1 MPNAERLRR
10 LHDLLQP
17 RRTMQVVDIGANP
30 IGGPPPYQPLVE
42 SGLCHLTGFEPQAE
56 ALASLQATQSP
67 HETYLPY
74 AVGDGA
80 DMVLNICNYS
90 GWTSLLVPDE
100 TSLAVFDAWQ
110 ENAAV
115 VDHATVP
122 TRRLDSIKEIS
133 HIDMLKI
140 DIQGGEL
147 AVFRNGRNKLANTVA
162 IQTEVSF
169 VPMYKGQPS
178 FGEIDAELRK
188 QGFIPHH
195 MMEVKKGI
203 ISPFRLN
210 NDPWKAI
217 NQLVETDMIY
227 VRDFRKLDLL
237 DDEQLK
243 HLCLVVH
250 ACYWSFDLAYRC
262 VLDLERRGAL
272 AAGSEASYL
281 AIVNETMAG
290 G

>member
-1 MPNAERLRR
+1 MPNTELLRR
-10 LHDLLQP
+10 LFALLQP
-17 RRTMQVVDIGANP
+17 QRLTQIVDIGANP
-30 IGGPPPYQPLVE
+30 IDGPPPYQPLID

-56 ALASLQATQSP
+56 ALAALQARQSP
-67 HETYLPY
+67 FETYLPY

-80 DMVLNICNYS
+80 EMVLNICNYS

-115 VDHATVP
+115 VGQVTVP
-122 TRRLDSIKEIS
+122 TRRLNSIAEIS
-133 HIDMLKI
+133 HIDLLKI

-147 AVFRNGRNKLANTVA
+147 AVFRNGKKKLSKAVA

-169 VPMYKGQPS
+169 VPMYKDQPT

-188 QGFIPHH
+188 LGFIPHH
-195 MMEVKKGI
+195 MTGVKKGI

-210 NDPWKAI
+210 NNPWTTI

-227 VRDFRKLDLL
+227 VKDFRRMDLL

-243 HLCLVVH
+243 QLCMVAH
-250 ACYWSFDLAYRC
+250 GCYGSFDLAYRC
-262 VLDLERRGAL
+262 VLDLEQRGAL
-272 AAGSEASYL
+272 AAGSEQVYL
-281 AIVNETMAG
+281 VIVNDTMASA
-290 G
+290 

>member
-1 MPNAERLRR
+1 MI
-10 LHDLLQP
+10 
-17 RRTMQVVDIGANP
+17 TQVVDIGANP
-30 IGGPPPYQPLVE
+30 IDGPPPYQPLLD
-42 SGLCHLTGFEPQAE
+42 SGLCHLTGFEPQAD
-56 ALASLQATQSP
+56 ALAALQARQSP
-67 HETYLPY
+67 LETYLPY

-115 VDHATVP
+115 VRQVTVP
-122 TRRLDSIKEIS
+122 TTRLDSIAEIG
-133 HIDMLKI
+133 HIDLLKI

-147 AVFRNGRNKLANTVA
+147 AVFRNGKKKLSAAVA

-178 FGEIDAELRK
+178 FGEIDADLRK

-195 MMEVKKGI
+195 MMGLKKGI

-210 NDPWKAI
+210 KSPWNTI

-227 VRDFRKLDLL
+227 VKDFRRLDLL

-243 HLCLVVH
+243 QLCLVVH
-250 ACYWSFDLAYRC
+250 GCYGSYDLAYRC

-272 AAGSEASYL
+272 AVGSEQAYL
-281 AIVNETMAG
+281 VIVNEAMAST
-290 G
+290 